1 MDSFVKYLVFAI
13 TAIASYF
20 EPINGLVALVL
31 VLFTVDFITG
41 FIKSIKVTRKVSVK
55 SKKLRWSVV
64 KMFVYLSVIAL
75 TFLICEIMS
84 IGIDATL
91 AAVKIEVWCI
101 IYIEGL
107 SIVENL
113 KVIFP
118 EDKFLGF
125 LHYLL
130 AIEFL
135 KYVPALANFLKDKED
150 ETTN

>member
-1 MDSFVKYLVFAI
+1 MDSIFKYLVFAI
-13 TAIASYF
+13 TAVASYF
-20 EPINGLVALVL
+20 EPVGGLVALVL
-31 VLFTVDFITG
+31 VLFAADFVTG
-41 FIKSIKVTRKVSVK
+41 FIKSVKVTRKVSVK

-75 TFLICEIMS
+75 TFFICEIMS
-84 IGIDATL
+84 VGIDATL

-101 IYIEGL
+101 VYIEGL

-113 KVIFP
+113 QIIFP
-118 EDKFLGF
+118 DDKFLGF

-135 KYVPALANFLKDKED
+135 KYVPALANFLKDRED
-150 ETTN
+150 EPAN